1 MCPLKSRYQILS
13 KDMGNLL
20 MMQLMLRK
28 KSRSIHTEFEHLKK
42 LVYLFI
48 YTKMITVIISGWW
61 NYRWFLCRL
70 TYSPIFNNKCILPL
84 LLKIFLNKYFRV
96 GTVIVVKT
104 CKPNF
109 YNPLK
114 TYNVPDTMLNPLYI
128 ILILVI
134 ASEIKIIAIVQMLK
148 LKLRDKI
155 TYSKLFWEWQNQDLD
170 WGSLTPQMQA
180 LNH

>member
-1 MCPLKSRYQILS
+1 M
-13 KDMGNLL
+13 
-20 MMQLMLRK
+20 
-28 KSRSIHTEFEHLKK
+28 
-42 LVYLFI
+42 
-48 YTKMITVIISGWW
+48 
-61 NYRWFLCRL
+61 
-70 TYSPIFNNKCILPL
+70 
-84 LLKIFLNKYFRV
+84 
-96 GTVIVVKT
+96 KT

-155 TYSKLFWEWQNQDLD
+155 TYSKLF
-170 WGSLTPQMQA
+170 
-180 LNH
+180 